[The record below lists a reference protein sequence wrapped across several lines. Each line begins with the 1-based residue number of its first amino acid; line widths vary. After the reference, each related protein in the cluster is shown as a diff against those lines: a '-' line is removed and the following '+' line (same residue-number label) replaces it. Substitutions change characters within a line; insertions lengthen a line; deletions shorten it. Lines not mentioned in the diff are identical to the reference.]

1 MDGETLARIF
11 DPFSAV
17 DGHDGV
23 EQFQQHGAEI
33 KAVVLDHAMPGLN
46 GTEAMRKI
54 RALQPKVPIIL
65 ISGDGDDRS
74 PSPFTRFLPKP

>member
-1 MDGETLARIF
+1 
-11 DPFSAV
+11 
-17 DGHDGV
+17 
-23 EQFQQHGAEI
+23 
-33 KAVVLDHAMPGLN
+33 MPGLN

-74 PSPFTRFLPKP
+74 PSPFTRFLPKPFTPQALASHVASLDAGPTPERFFES